1 METVE
6 TEVERFASLFD
17 FSQHML
23 GCVSVLLAARG
34 PLSAGSR
41 PPTSPEALLS
51 RGLAQWGLREPRW
64 VSASTQP
71 DRALLPSWLPGSL
84 LAPRLRPAGALR
96 AQSTSG
102 EWEEESISQ
111 DVYACIEQHL
121 IQSNPII

>member
-1 METVE
+1 MEAVE
-6 TEVERFASLFD
+6 IEVERFASLFD

-34 PLSAGSR
+34 PFSAGSW

-51 RGLAQWGLREPRW
+51 QGLAQRGLTDPGW

-71 DRALLPSWLPGSL
+71 DPACSL
-84 LAPRLRPAGALR
+84 LAPRLPPARAGALP

-102 EWEEESISQ
+102 EREEESISQ